1 MVDRVRV
8 SRLRGISKKRPSTLA
23 VDKSYD
29 SSQVRRQLRRWSI
42 GLSITNPLKV
52 ARTRGWVDN
61 FRGLVTRHD

>member
-1 MVDRVRV
+1 
-8 SRLRGISKKRPSTLA
+8 LA

-29 SSQVRRQLRRWSI
+29 NSHVRRQLRRWSI

-52 ARTRGWVDN
+52 SRTRGWVDN